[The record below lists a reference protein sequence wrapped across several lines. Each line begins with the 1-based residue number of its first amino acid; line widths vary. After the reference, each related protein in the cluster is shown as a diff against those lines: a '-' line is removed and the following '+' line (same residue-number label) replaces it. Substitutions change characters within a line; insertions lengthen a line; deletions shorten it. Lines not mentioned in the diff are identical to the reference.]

1 MRNCFPGR
9 RLTTDHGPSSM
20 VFIQTLTL
28 SPYNNMNPILE
39 TIFHRR
45 SIRKYTDQPVEPE
58 KLDLLLQAAMAAP
71 SAMNCKPW
79 EFVVVTDPQKLAQ
92 FRKRLIFGNR
102 NAPAAIV
109 ICGNPGLST
118 NPVARLFWVQDCS
131 LAGENILIAAAGL
144 GLGTVWVGV
153 HPVGEFVR
161 VVRDVAKIPRHVKP
175 LGLIYVGYPAEE
187 KPARTQYDK
196 NRVHLERYGN
206 KYIS

>member
-1 MRNCFPGR
+1 
-9 RLTTDHGPSSM
+9 
-20 VFIQTLTL
+20 
-28 SPYNNMNPILE
+28 MNPTLD
-39 TIFHRR
+39 TIFRRR
-45 SIRKYTDQPVEPE
+45 SVRKYTDQPVEPE
-58 KLDLLLQAAMAAP
+58 KLDLLLKAAMAAP

-79 EFVVVTDPQKLAQ
+79 EFVVVTDPEKLAQ

-109 ICGNPGLST
+109 VCGNPSMSA

-153 HPVGEFVR
+153 HPVAEFVS
-161 VVRDVAKIPRHVKP
+161 VVREVAELPKHVTP

-187 KPARTQYDK
+187 KPARTQYDAG
-196 NRVHLERYGN
+196 RVHMETYG
-206 KYIS
+206 KKKAS